1 MFWNRLSD
9 FEHLYE
15 IEKSINNF
23 RIGLLIS
30 FLKPYAIIKTSCLI
44 SVTVI
49 SRFASKRVLW
59 F

>member
-15 IEKSINNF
+15 IEKSINSF

-30 FLKPYAIIKTSCLI
+30 FFKPYAINKTHCLI

-49 SRFASKRVLW
+49 SVFASRCVLW